1 MKTEY
6 EEVKAILIKHD
17 VDLDG
22 DVEKFMDTIVY
33 GADEPLFM
41 ELFEY
46 FISEGE
52 MPYDVAKGRADVNSD
67 EWIVDRIQEIGLIK
81 GEQND
86 PNGLPL
92 DFTNK
97 YHQEEA

>member
-1 MKTEY
+1 MISEY
-6 EEVKAILIKHD
+6 DEVKAILVKHD

-33 GADEPLFM
+33 GIDEPLFM
-41 ELFEY
+41 ELYEY

-81 GEQND
+81 
-86 PNGLPL
+86 
-92 DFTNK
+92 
-97 YHQEEA
+97 EEA

>member
-6 EEVKAILIKHD
+6 EEVKAILVKHD

-33 GADEPLFM
+33 GADEPLFQ
-41 ELFEY
+41 ELYEY
-46 FISEGE
+46 FIGEGE

-81 GEQND
+81 
-86 PNGLPL
+86 
-92 DFTNK
+92 
-97 YHQEEA
+97 EEA